1 MAITKIIPIK
11 ARLDHVLD
19 YTSNENKTENK
30 NYGDIKYQ
38 DLHNVID
45 YVEADYKTEKR
56 LYVTGINCLA
66 EDAYNQMQI
75 TKQIYKKEN
84 GIVAFHLIQSFEND
98 EDVTPEIAHKIGI
111 ELCNELFADR
121 FECLVST
128 HLNTKHY
135 HNHIVINSVSFRDGK
150 KYYNNNQTYSAI
162 RKTSDNLCTEYNL
175 KVIKNNTGKKGLINY
190 DNYYLQYSSQNNY
203 KNTAKRD
210 LDIAIAQAFSY
221 EDFKSL
227 MKKMNYEVIVR
238 SGKISIR
245 GEKYNRNIR
254 IERAFG
260 EEYSI
265 ENIKKRILEEHSPRV
280 PFIEAFKFK
289 TPTYT
294 SPKKYVKSKN
304 KPKGIIALYHH
315 YCFLLK
321 VYPNSKNITKRLPA
335 SIRADIRI
343 MDKYS
348 EEVRFLSN
356 NKLDTKNQLLEYK
369 NMTITNLNNK
379 LSDRE
384 SMWRYR
390 DLEQDE
396 NKKNLIINQISD
408 LNKEISK
415 NRKELKLIED
425 IENRIPKIQENL
437 QEMKNVDKNGKE
449 KLKNE
454 RFK

>member
-1 MAITKIIPIK
+1 MKKILAYLICMSLIIQTGIIQ
-11 ARLDHVLD
+11 VC
-19 YTSNENKTENK
+19 
-30 NYGDIKYQ
+30 
-38 DLHNVID
+38 
-45 YVEADYKTEKR
+45 ADYFELDWPIAFEENFDT
-56 LYVTGINCLA
+56 LSMWT
-66 EDAYNQMQI
+66 MQSNN
-75 TKQIYKKEN
+75 Y
-84 GIVAFHLIQSFEND
+84 S
-98 EDVTPEIAHKIGI
+98 
-111 ELCNELFADR
+111 
-121 FECLVST
+121 
-128 HLNTKHY
+128 
-135 HNHIVINSVSFRDGK
+135 VINRADK
-150 KYYNNNQTYSAI
+150 
-162 RKTSDNLCTEYNL
+162 L
-175 KVIKNNTGKKGLINY
+175 
-190 DNYYLQYSSQNNY
+190 
-203 KNTAKRD
+203 
-210 LDIAIAQAFSY
+210 
-221 EDFKSL
+221 
-227 MKKMNYEVIVR
+227 
-238 SGKISIR
+238 SIR
-245 GEKYNRNIR
+245 HNDYKRNIR

-454 RFK
+454 KLCYRNRLLFGYG